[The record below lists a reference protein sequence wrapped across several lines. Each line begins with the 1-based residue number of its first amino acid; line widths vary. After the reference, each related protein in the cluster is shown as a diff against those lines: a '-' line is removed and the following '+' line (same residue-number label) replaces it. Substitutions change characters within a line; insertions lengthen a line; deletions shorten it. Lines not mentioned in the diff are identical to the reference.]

1 MKILHLVFMDAAV
14 ADILEQAEWYRGK
27 SGEDLAVRWER
38 RVTAALLRI
47 VRYPSTGA
55 RCNFR
60 SAELQSVR
68 RTRIQGFSKHLVFD
82 RVEGE
87 DLIVL
92 RVLHGARDLESLF

>member
-1 MKILHLVFMDAAV
+1 MKSLHLVFMDAAV

-55 RCNFR
+55 R
-60 SAELQSVR
+60 
-68 RTRIQGFSKHLVFD
+68 
-82 RVEGE
+82 
-87 DLIVL
+87 
-92 RVLHGARDLESLF
+92 